1 MKKIVTGLNA
11 VIAVYFFVLANLF
24 FWGELLVLLGSM
36 SAEKESSGNLLW
48 SFAINIILAPFLIY
62 GTIIFFRKTKTKY
75 IYGLIL
81 LGIIWTET
89 QLYRLFYVTQGKL
102 EIVDLENL
110 LFFGIPFGII
120 LLSRCLYQKN
130 INCQNY

>member
-1 MKKIVTGLNA
+1 MKKTVTGLNA
-11 VIAVYFFVLANLF
+11 VIAVYFFILANIF

-36 SAEKESSGNLLW
+36 SAEKESSGNPLW

-81 LGIIWTET
+81 LGIIWTEI
-89 QLYRLFYVTQGKL
+89 QLYRLSYVTHGKL
-102 EIVDLENL
+102 EIADLKNL

-120 LLSRCLYQKN
+120 LLSRHLYQKK
-130 INCQNY
+130 